1 MKKLLIRSL
10 IVCACMLAL
19 SFGANAQAK
28 KMTAEKP
35 DSSVALTILSGAG
48 KAGVIVVG
56 SAAKVAW
63 GTTKFAAKNVAVP
76 VASGLVKPMATK
88 AAPAVAKFA
97 LKKSA
102 KYLLPLAVKL
112 SIL

>member
-1 MKKLLIRSL
+1 
-10 IVCACMLAL
+10 MLTL
-19 SFGANAQAK
+19 SFGANAQAR
-28 KMTAEKP
+28 KMTAAKP
-35 DSSVALTILSGAG
+35 DGSVGVTILGGAG
-48 KAGVIVVG
+48 KVGVIVVG

-63 GTTKFAAKNVAVP
+63 GTTKFAAKNLAVP
-76 VASGLVKPMATK
+76 AANGLLKPMATK